1 MLLLIVIKIKMK
13 QFLFITSVFAMILMT
28 SCTENQLAKG
38 WGGTATV
45 ELPAGEKLI
54 EATWKG
60 EELWYLTRPMREDE
74 SPETFKFQEKSSY
87 GVIEGTVVFKESK

>member
-1 MLLLIVIKIKMK
+1 MK

-28 SCTENQLAKG
+28 SCTENERVKNF
-38 WGGTATV
+38 GGTQTI

-60 EELWYLTRPMREDE
+60 DQLWYLTRPMRENE
-74 SPETFKFQEKSSY
+74 SPETFKFQEKSSF
-87 GVIEGTVVFKESK
+87 GMIEGTVIFKESK

>member
-1 MLLLIVIKIKMK
+1 MK
-13 QFLFITSVFAMILMT
+13 NKFLFLGLGLILMA

-38 WGGTATV
+38 WGGTTTV

-54 EATWKG
+54 EATWKD
-60 EELWYLTRPMREDE
+60 EQLWYLTRSMREDE

-87 GVIEGTVVFKESK
+87 GVIEGTVIFKESK

>member
-1 MLLLIVIKIKMK
+1 MK
-13 QFLFITSVFAMILMT
+13 NKFLFLGLGLILMA

-45 ELPAGEKLI
+45 ELPVGEKLI
-54 EATWKG
+54 EATWKD
-60 EELWYLTRPMREDE
+60 EQLWYLTRPMREDE

-87 GVIEGTVVFKESK
+87 GVVEGTVIFKESK